1 MFATGVPCMPPA
13 GMEPRPRL
21 QFLTSSKLPM
31 ANTCANTLKL
41 PLLDRYNTFKENMNF
56 GIKNS
61 PGFGCT

>member
-13 GMEPRPRL
+13 GMEPQPRL
-21 QFLTSSKLPM
+21 QFLGSSKLPM

-41 PLLDRYNTFKENMNF
+41 PLLDNYNTFKANMNF

-61 PGFGCT
+61 PGFGCI